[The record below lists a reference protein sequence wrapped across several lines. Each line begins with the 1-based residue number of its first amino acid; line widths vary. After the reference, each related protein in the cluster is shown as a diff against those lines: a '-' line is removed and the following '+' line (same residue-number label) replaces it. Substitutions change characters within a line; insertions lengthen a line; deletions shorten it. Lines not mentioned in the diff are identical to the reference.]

1 MKYLIDT
8 NVLSEAVKTV
18 PDTSALKEFEK
29 FQHEI
34 VTTAPVWHELQFV
47 CQRLI
52 SLPAEHD
59 FEQLPHAKFIVH
71 NKNMGFLFCHFLFVC
86 PVGPC

>member
-18 PDTSALKEFEK
+18 PDTSALKVFEK

-47 CQRLI
+47 C
-52 SLPAEHD
+52 
-59 FEQLPHAKFIVH
+59 
-71 NKNMGFLFCHFLFVC
+71 

>member
-18 PDTSALKEFEK
+18 PDTSALKVFEK

-52 SLPAEHD
+52 SIPTEHD
-59 FEQLPHAKFIVH
+59 FEQLPHAEFIVH
-71 NKNMGFLFCHFLFVC
+71 NKNMGFFFVIFYLFV
-86 PVGPC
+86 P